1 MSVSTHVLDATTG
14 QPAVGL
20 AVRLSDLEGAPL
32 DEGRTD
38 SDGRCAIAPYDLESG
53 TYELT
58 FDSGGYFEERTF
70 YPSVTVTFSIRD
82 GGAHHHVP
90 LLLSPYSYTTYRG
103 S

>member
-1 MSVSTHVLDATTG
+1 LSVSTHVLDATTG
-14 QPAVGL
+14 RPAPGV

-32 DEGRTD
+32 AEGHTD
-38 SDGRCAIAPYDLESG
+38 ADGRCPLAPYDLDPG

-58 FDSGGYFEERTF
+58 FDTGGYFHERTY
-70 YPSVTVTFSIRD
+70 YPSVTVTFTIGD

-90 LLLSPYSYTTYRG
+90 LVLSPWSYTTYRG

>member
-1 MSVSTHVLDATTG
+1 VSVSTHILDATTG
-14 QPAVGL
+14 RPAVGV

-32 DEGRTD
+32 AESHTD
-38 SDGRCAIAPYDLESG
+38 SDGRCAIAPYDLDPG

-58 FDSGGYFEERTF
+58 FDSGGYFAERTL
-70 YPSVTVTFSIRD
+70 YPSVTVTFNVHD

-90 LLLSPYSYTTYRG
+90 LLLSPFAYTTYRG

>member
-14 QPAVGL
+14 RPAAGV
-20 AVRLSDLEGAPL
+20 AVRLSDMEGAPL
-32 DEGRTD
+32 ASGHTD
-38 SDGRCAIAPYDLESG
+38 ADGRCALVPYDLEAG

-58 FDSGGYFEERTF
+58 FDSGGYFRERTF
-70 YPSVTVTFSIRD
+70 FPSVTVAFVIRD

-90 LLLSPYSYTTYRG
+90 LLLSPFSYTTYQG

>member
-14 QPAVGL
+14 RPAVGL
-20 AVRLSDLEGAPL
+20 AVRLSDLDGAPL
-32 DEGRTD
+32 DEGHTD
-38 SDGRCAIAPYDLESG
+38 SDGRCAIAPYDLEPG

-58 FDSGGYFEERTF
+58 FDSGGYFDERTF
-70 YPSVTVTFSIRD
+70 YPSVTVTFSIHD

-90 LLLSPYSYTTYRG
+90 LLLSPHSYTTYRG